1 MYSKF
6 NCDISNY
13 FYNEYIKQY
22 HETGRKIYEN
32 FQQQCECSLRPFLLD
47 NGHID

>member
-13 FYNEYIKQY
+13 FYNEHINQY
-22 HETGRKIYEN
+22 HETGRKIYES
-32 FQQQCECSLRPFLLD
+32 FQQ
-47 NGHID
+47 